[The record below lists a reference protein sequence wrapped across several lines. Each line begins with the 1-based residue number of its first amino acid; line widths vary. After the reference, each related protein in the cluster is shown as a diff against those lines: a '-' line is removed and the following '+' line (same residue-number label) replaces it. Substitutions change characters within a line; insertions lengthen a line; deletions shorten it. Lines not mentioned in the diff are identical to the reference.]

1 MLISFATVNFFQ
13 DGTNILGMQVK
24 LETDSDEMNFLNWKR
39 SGYPNRNKF
48 LCKVC
53 HPLGYKG
60 HKTNVSGLTLI
71 RIVFNKKE

>member
-1 MLISFATVNFFQ
+1 MRR
-13 DGTNILGMQVK
+13 DILGMQVK

-60 HKTNVSGLTLI
+60 HKTNVPGLTLI
-71 RIVFNKKE
+71 RMFSTLKSSVRRD